1 MAEQQVS
8 QHKTN
13 NTKVSTHFC
22 VVHLIFSLFLS
33 TFCIYLSWFSHRFN
47 QLNYNLFADID
58 LTDPEVEA
66 AAAKIQSVFKMR
78 GKKNKK

>member
-1 MAEQQVS
+1 MVLS
-8 QHKTN
+8 QILKN
-13 NTKVSTHFC
+13 
-22 VVHLIFSLFLS
+22 I
-33 TFCIYLSWFSHRFN
+33 IN